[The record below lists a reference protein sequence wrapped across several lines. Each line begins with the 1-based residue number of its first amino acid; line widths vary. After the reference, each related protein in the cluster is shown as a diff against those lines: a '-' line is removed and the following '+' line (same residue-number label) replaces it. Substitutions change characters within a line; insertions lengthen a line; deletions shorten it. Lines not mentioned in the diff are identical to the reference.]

1 MQELSYTKPTITLAA
16 ALRVVEGCV
25 QSATEMGKP
34 MSIAVV
40 DSSGLLKAFADM
52 DGAPPLAERVARQ
65 KAWSA
70 AGWDMPTMDWLK
82 FMGED
87 PILIEGIP
95 RIPGLTVLGGGVPI
109 RAAGLLIGGVGVS
122 GSHYTEDEEV
132 ARAGVAALGHGDT
145 TV

>member
-1 MQELSYTKPTITLAA
+1 
-16 ALRVVEGCV
+16 
-25 QSATEMGKP
+25 
-34 MSIAVV
+34 
-40 DSSGLLKAFADM
+40 
-52 DGAPPLAERVARQ
+52 
-65 KAWSA
+65 
-70 AGWDMPTMDWLK
+70 MDWLK
-82 FMGED
+82 FMGDD

>member
-16 ALRVVEGCV
+16 ALQVVEGCV
-25 QSATEMGKP
+25 RSATEMGKP

-70 AGWDMPTMDWLK
+70 AGWNMPTMDWLK

-109 RAAGLLIGGVGVS
+109 HANGQLVGAVGVS

-132 ARAGVAALGHGDT
+132 ARAGVAALRDGHSLA
-145 TV
+145 

>member
-1 MQELSYTKPTITLAA
+1 MSELSYTRPTITLAA

-25 QSATEMGKP
+25 QSATAMGKP

-82 FMGED
+82 FMGDD

-95 RIPGLTVLGGGVPI
+95 RIPGLTVLGGGVPV
-109 RAAGLLIGGVGVS
+109 RVGDTLIGGVGVS
-122 GSHYTEDEEV
+122 GSHYTEDAEV
-132 ARAGVAALGHGDT
+132 ALAGVAALGDG
-145 TV
+145 VSR

>member
-1 MQELSYTKPTITLAA
+1 MPELSYTKPTITLAA

-25 QSATEMGKP
+25 QSATAMGKP

-70 AGWDMPTMDWLK
+70 AGWNMPTMDWLK
-82 FMGED
+82 FMGDD
-87 PILIEGIP
+87 PILVEGIP
-95 RIPGLTVLGGGVPI
+95 RIPGLTVLGGGVPL
-109 RAAGLLIGGVGVS
+109 RAGSTLIGGVGVS
-122 GSHYTEDEEV
+122 GSHYTEDEQV
-132 ARAGVAALGHGDT
+132 AQAGVAALHDAHG
-145 TV
+145 

>member
-1 MQELSYTKPTITLAA
+1 MQDLSYTKPTITLAA

-25 QSATEMGKP
+25 QSATSMGKP

-70 AGWDMPTMDWLK
+70 AGWNMPTMDWLK
-82 FMGED
+82 FMGDD

-109 RAAGLLIGGVGVS
+109 HVEGVLVGGVGVS

-132 ARAGVAALGHGDT
+132 AQAGVAVLGNLS
-145 TV
+145 